1 MITRTL
7 LLSLAAL
14 ALLPVAAIAGDIS
27 GDYGHATVGADN
39 NDDAGDVQDANHN
52 GENDGAEQPSPARR
66 TAEDGRT
73 PINRD
78 NDDGHHGDFGND

>member
-27 GDYGHATVGADN
+27 GDYGHSTVGADN

-52 GENDGAEQPSPARR
+52 GKNDGAEQTTTARR
-66 TAEDGRT
+66 TAEDGRY

-78 NDDGHHGDFGND
+78 DDGHHGDFGND

>member
-7 LLSLAAL
+7 LLTLAAL
-14 ALLPVAAIAGDIS
+14 TLLPPAAFADNIS
-27 GDYGHATVGADN
+27 GDYGHPTVGADN
-39 NDDAGDVQDANHN
+39 NDDAGDVQDTNHN
-52 GENDGAEQPSPARR
+52 GENDGAEQTPTTRR
-66 TAEDGRT
+66 TAEDGRY